1 MDEEPVSSKNKCQ
14 KEENRMYSLKP
25 ILKQYCI
32 KNRERKKNEMPDMII
47 LQVMENCLLP
57 YKPFNNQD

>member
-32 KNRERKKNEMPDMII
+32 KIGKEKKWNARYDYFASHGKLFVT
-47 LQVMENCLLP
+47 LQAI
-57 YKPFNNQD
+57 